1 MLFHVHVVSPVTVW
15 GHLSLTLD
23 CREFSYCIVEV
34 SCRNGGASII
44 ITAHSELQK
53 VVLVGVTRDKKGHFS
68 ALSAGCVRFM
78 FGKTSL
84 ASSFLLCL

>member
-1 MLFHVHVVSPVTVW
+1 MFAK
-15 GHLSLTLD
+15 LSLFWDTK
-23 CREFSYCIVEV
+23 SNVVMI
-34 SCRNGGASII
+34 SCLSIF
-44 ITAHSELQK
+44 TAHSELQK